1 MFLTDSRSIKIE
13 GIKFA
18 DGKSSK
24 FPEIRL
30 SSRLAAVRPNSLLFC
45 ENTVNAGEIAE
56 KYHHLQRLKVK
67 GDFRKIQVS

>member
-56 KYHHLQRLKVK
+56 KISSSSKAKSER
-67 GDFRKIQVS
+67 